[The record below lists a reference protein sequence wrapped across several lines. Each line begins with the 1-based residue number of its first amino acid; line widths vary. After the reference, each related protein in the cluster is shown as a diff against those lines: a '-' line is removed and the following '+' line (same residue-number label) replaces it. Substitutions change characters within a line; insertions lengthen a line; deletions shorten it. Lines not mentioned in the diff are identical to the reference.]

1 MQLKDEKMLHE
12 GFCYLENIPY
22 DIRYATS
29 NNLIGRPLNGYK
41 ANKCIVSHPV
51 AKALEIAQ
59 NKAIS
64 QGYSLF
70 IFEAYRPLKTLE
82 DIVQWTFTPDI
93 IGKQRFYP
101 DIDKDQLFNLGYI
114 ALRSTHTR
122 GAAVD
127 VTLINPIT
135 NQELDMGTE
144 FDFFGAASNT
154 ASNKISVLA
163 KQNRATLLGIM
174 SSAGFINYEKEWWHF
189 TLKDEPFPNTYFDFD
204 IV

>member
-1 MQLKDEKMLHE
+1 MLPE
-12 GFCYLENIPY
+12 EFCYLENIPY

-29 NNLIGRPLNGYK
+29 NNFIGRPLEGYK
-41 ANKCIVSHPV
+41 ANKCVVSQAV
-51 AKALEIAQ
+51 ANALVMAQEKATP
-59 NKAIS
+59 
-64 QGYSLF
+64 QGYSLL

-82 DIVQWTFTPDI
+82 DIIQWTFTEDI
-93 IGKQRFYP
+93 SEKQRFYP

-127 VTLINPIT
+127 VTLIDPT
-135 NQELDMGTE
+135 TMQELDMGTE
-144 FDFFGAASNT
+144 FDFFGDSSHT
-154 ASNKISVLA
+154 ASNKVSALA
-163 KQNRATLLGIM
+163 QKNRKILLAIM
-174 SSAGFINYEKEWWHF
+174 SSAGFVNYEKEWWHF